1 MSSERSC
8 NKFSYAAPVPIK
20 HVLIEAPFV
29 SPSSE
34 KKKRFTI
41 SHVYTDN
48 NVYRQCLHIC
58 NFYRQTLVLE
68 CLFNK
73 NASVHVSNFIK
84 NWLQHRYFPVTIA
97 KFLSTACFIG
107 LLRCLLFQVEE
118 KIIYKAF
125 VWAYWTSVYL
135 FLHRSEKLFFKPGQ
149 IAW

>member
-34 KKKRFTI
+34 KKYVLLFLMFTLI
-41 SHVYTDN
+41 TMFTGNVYTF
-48 NVYRQCLHIC
+48 VIFTGQHLC
-58 NFYRQTLVLE
+58 F
-68 CLFNK
+68 FNK
-73 NASVHVSNFIK
+73 NASVHVINFIK
-84 NWLQHRYFPVTIA
+84 NWLQRRCFPVTIA

-135 FLHRSEKLFFKPGQ
+135 FLHRSENLFFKPGQ